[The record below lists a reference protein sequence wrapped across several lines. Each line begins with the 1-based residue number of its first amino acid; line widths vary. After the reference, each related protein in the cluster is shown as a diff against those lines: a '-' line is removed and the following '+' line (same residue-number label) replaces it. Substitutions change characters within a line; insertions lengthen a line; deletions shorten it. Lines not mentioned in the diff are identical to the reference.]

1 MTNYTEYKILFSG
14 RDSTHTSLA
23 EKVQEFLE
31 AGWVCQG
38 GVTFVSVAGW
48 TQAMVR

>member
-1 MTNYTEYKILFSG
+1 MKNYTEYKTLFSG
-14 RDSTHTSLA
+14 RGLTHLDLE
-23 EKVQEFLE
+23 EKVQESLK

-38 GVTFVSVAGW
+38 GVTFVSTAGW

>member
-1 MTNYTEYKILFSG
+1 MKNYTEYKILFSG
-14 RDSTHTSLA
+14 EASTHTALA

-31 AGWVCQG
+31 AVWVCQG
-38 GVTFVSVAGW
+38 GATYVGVYGW